1 MKLLVNKKF
10 VRNFDFS
17 FLNQIAQL
25 KDEINRFKNQ
35 IISLENNNSLINDMQ
50 VDVGHVRSQLEKLLV
65 NLTVV
70 DCDVFMFS
78 Q

>member
-17 FLNQIAQL
+17 FQNQIAQL